1 MGVPT
6 GGVGREN
13 SEEECLW
20 LSEREAEP
28 GQYRCPRSRQR
39 AMMPDVTIAQG
50 PGSRQRVM
58 MPDAEMYATWALLR

>member
-28 GQYRCPRSRQR
+28 GQYGCPRSRQR
-39 AMMPDVTIAQG
+39 AMMPDVRIAQAWSWVQAKG
-50 PGSRQRVM
+50 D
-58 MPDAEMYATWALLR
+58 DAR